1 MATHRIRL
9 NNEEIPYL
17 LLRSP
22 RRRSIGLKVGP
33 TGLTVSVPARLLQ
46 HEWEAVLHQ
55 KSDWVRDKLEHMRA
69 HAVPD
74 FCWQHG
80 EFIPFLGR
88 SLELV
93 VETGGPRTQAVRCD
107 SLLRV
112 GLADPGDSAAL
123 KNRVI
128 HWYRR
133 EALVFF
139 QDRVQLLA
147 RQLDVSVSRLSL
159 TSARTRWGS
168 CSSSGAIRLN
178 WRLIKAPPAVIDY
191 VVVHELAHLIELN
204 HSSAFWQIVTQA
216 CPDFREQKIFLKK
229 HGAGYHQF

>member
-1 MATHRIRL
+1 MVTHRIRL
-9 NNEEIPYL
+9 DNEEIPYL
-17 LLRSP
+17 LRRSP
-22 RRRSIGLKVGP
+22 RRRSIGLKIGP
-33 TGLTVSVPARLLQ
+33 TGLTVSVPARLPQ
-46 HEWEAVLHQ
+46 REWEAVLRD
-55 KSDWVRDKLEHMRA
+55 KSGWVRDKLEQMRT

-74 FCWQHG
+74 FCWRDG

-88 SLELV
+88 TLELV
-93 VETGGPRTQAVRCD
+93 VEAGGPRTRPARFE
-107 SLLRV
+107 SLLQV
-112 GLADPGDSAAL
+112 GLPDPDDSDAL
-123 KNRVI
+123 KNRVM
-128 HWYRR
+128 HWYRS
-133 EALVFF
+133 EALAFF

-204 HSSAFWQIVTQA
+204 HSAAFWQIVAQA
-216 CPDFREQKIFLKK
+216 CPDFREQRIFLKK